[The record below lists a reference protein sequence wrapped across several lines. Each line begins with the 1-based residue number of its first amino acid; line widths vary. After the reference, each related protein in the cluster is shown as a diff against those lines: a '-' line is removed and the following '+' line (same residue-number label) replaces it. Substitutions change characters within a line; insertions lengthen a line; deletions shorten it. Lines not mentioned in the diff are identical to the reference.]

1 VVVVGDKILKIGKS
15 IIQHGKENDRIYLMK
30 LHKSDLP
37 NIISKLDE
45 ISENFF
51 YTKIFAKVPSYAK
64 KIFFNN
70 NYIVEAHIP
79 KFYKGKED
87 AFFMAKYF
95 CKDREAKKNKEKINK
110 VLKTAIQKD
119 NCEKIS
125 NLNKEFNYRKAT
137 LEDAADMAR
146 LYDKVFETYPF
157 PIKDPNYIKETMNE
171 NVEYFGIWH
180 KNNIIALAS
189 CEIDLKNSNVEMTDF
204 ATLPEYRGNKF
215 ALFLLNKMEQCMK
228 RNGIKTA
235 YTIARSISYS
245 MNITFS
251 KLGYIHTGTL
261 TKNTNIS
268 GDLETMN
275 VWYKSLNEEGKD
287 MEFVI

>member
-1 VVVVGDKILKIGKS
+1 MGDKILKIGES
-15 IIQHGKENDRIYLMK
+15 IVQHGKENDRIYLMK

-45 ISENFF
+45 MSKKFF
-51 YTKIFAKVPSYAK
+51 YTKIFAKVPSYATK
-64 KIFFNN
+64 FFLNK
-70 NYIVEAHIP
+70 NYIIEAHIP

-95 CKDREAKKNKEKINK
+95 CKDREAKKNKGKINK
-110 VLKTAIQKD
+110 ILKTAIQKD
-119 NCEKIS
+119 DYKKFS
-125 NLNKEFNYRKAT
+125 GLNKEFNYRKCR

-180 KNNIIALAS
+180 KGNIIALAS
-189 CEIDLKNSNVEMTDF
+189 CEMDLKNLNVEMTDF

-215 ALFLLNKMEQCMK
+215 ALFLLNKMEQSMRK
-228 RNGIKTA
+228 RGIKTA
-235 YTIARSISYS
+235 YTIARSISYA

-251 KLGYIHTGTL
+251 KLGYIYTGTL

-275 VWYKSLNEEGKD
+275 VWYKSLNQEEND
-287 MEFVI
+287 MECVI